1 MTLIEILKP
10 FKNTLSREILETI
23 ILSALLIKELRES
36 DEIVNKVIELLQG
49 ELPLF
54 LSRELT
60 WFVGLRICTLLKKP
74 EDDLNLDKLGDIVIQ
89 SELFS

>member
-10 FKNTLSREILETI
+10 YKNTLSREILETT
-23 ILSALLIKELRES
+23 ILTALLIKELRES

-49 ELPLF
+49 ELPLV

-74 EDDLNLDKLGDIVIQ
+74 EDDLNLDKLGDIVI
-89 SELFS
+89 